1 MQNLRITESL
11 RNAKYNAEPTV
22 NQHLP
27 GYSRKGA
34 ALTYLGRLR
43 EARATY
49 QQGLE
54 VDPNNQQLKE
64 GLSDVEEEIKGK
76 L

>member
-1 MQNLRITESL
+1 MEAMINYLCIYQ
-11 RNAKYNAEPTV
+11 
-22 NQHLP
+22 

-54 VDPNNQQLKE
+54 VDSNNQQLKD
-64 GLSDVEEEIKGK
+64 GLADVEAKIKGNDN
-76 L
+76 LL